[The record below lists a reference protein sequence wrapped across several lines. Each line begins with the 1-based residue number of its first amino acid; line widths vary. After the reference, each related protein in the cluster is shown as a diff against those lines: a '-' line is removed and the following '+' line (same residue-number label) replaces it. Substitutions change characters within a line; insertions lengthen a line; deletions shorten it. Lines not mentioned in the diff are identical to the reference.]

1 MMIIMNRT
9 LVFDMD
15 GTIANLYGVENW
27 LNLLRA
33 ESSLP
38 YRVAEPMYDMDTL
51 VVVLNLLKAQGWK
64 VAVTSW
70 LSMDSTRAY
79 DEKVKVAKREWL
91 AKYNFPYDEIHLVP
105 YGTPKS
111 ECTRNLGG
119 FQILF
124 DDNKEVR
131 DGWELGQ
138 TVDANGN
145 ILEKLVDLLF

>member
-1 MMIIMNRT
+1 MNRT

>member
-1 MMIIMNRT
+1 MIMMNRT

-27 LNLLRA
+27 LSLLRA
-33 ESSLP
+33 ESPLP
-38 YRVAEPMYDMDTL
+38 YKVAEPMYNMDTL
-51 VVVLNLLKAQGWK
+51 VVILNLLKAQGWK
-64 VAVTSW
+64 IAVTSW

-91 AKYNFPYDEIHLVP
+91 ARYNFPYDEIHLVP

>member
-38 YRVAEPMYDMDTL
+38 YRVAEPMYNMDTL

-138 TVDANGN
+138 TVDANGY